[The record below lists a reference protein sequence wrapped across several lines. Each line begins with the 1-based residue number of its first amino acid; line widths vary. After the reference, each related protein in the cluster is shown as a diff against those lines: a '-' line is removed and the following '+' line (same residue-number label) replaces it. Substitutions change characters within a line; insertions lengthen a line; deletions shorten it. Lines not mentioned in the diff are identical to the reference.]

1 MERVSFILNPIINK
15 ILFDRQNPVHYTDRI
30 RVNGHSGNFESD
42 FSLQRSVKRV
52 CPSLTDM
59 LITE

>member
-30 RVNGHSGNFESD
+30 RIKGHNGNIESD
-42 FSLQRSVKRV
+42 FSLPRSVEGV
-52 CPSLTDM
+52 WPSLMDL